1 MPLVLGAERRDD
13 AEYLEACRKKRNI
26 VEYEYVGGAT
36 EDDANELIGFVKSL
50 RDDVLEWLKMN
61 HPHLVSFQQS

>member
-1 MPLVLGAERRDD
+1 MPFILGEERKDD

-36 EDDANELIGFVKSL
+36 EDEADELIGFVKSL
-50 RDDVLEWLKMN
+50 RGDVLRWLKMK
-61 HPHLVSFQQS
+61 HPHLVSS